1 MPSLNADETATLRR
15 YYDNVIGLA
24 YMTRQPIESI
34 PSLATV
40 AENADIR
47 QLIREDRL
55 ATARAR
61 NGDEVYG
68 GYHMAQRDTLLGL
81 TKIMGIDTRGAQV
94 TMPTRR

>member
-24 YMTRQPIESI
+24 NMTRQPIESI

-61 NGDEVYG
+61 NGDDVYVVGVNQQVEVVEQLQNCY
-68 GYHMAQRDTLLGL
+68 YR
-81 TKIMGIDTRGAQV
+81 INF
-94 TMPTRR
+94 